1 MACYTLTNFMK
12 QWTDVSK
19 EDNNLSQR
27 NLWMKIKW
35 TDGKLLVPLVA
46 QHKSI
51 WSVRENK
58 KVKNFEAILLIIII

>member
-1 MACYTLTNFMK
+1 MACYTLTNFIK

-19 EDNNLSQR
+19 EDKNLSLW

-35 TDGKLLVPLVA
+35 TDGKLLVHLVA

>member
-1 MACYTLTNFMK
+1 MK

-35 TDGKLLVPLVA
+35 TDGKLLVHLVA

-51 WSVRENK
+51 GSVRENK
-58 KVKNFEAILLIIII
+58 KAKKFWGDLINNNNIGTNL